1 MFKFLCGLG
10 TRSQGAFEQS
20 PSPPMSS
27 WSHPQIL
34 TTSFRP
40 NHTSLPCTIGLST
53 CRGTLGPGR
62 PTTRIPPTST
72 SQLPRKH
79 QTRSSGLL
87 GCSVDISYRLSQIGT
102 SAVRHEPSDSGP
114 ACQISAFDQA
124 QPSGPSWEV
133 LGKNTAQ
140 ILPGTQCLILQAQ
153 TSSTAARFFPLD
165 AYRHQRR
172 RQPPRNPQNTACLF
186 QRKQQKSPP

>member
-1 MFKFLCGLG
+1 M
-10 TRSQGAFEQS
+10 S
-20 PSPPMSS
+20 P

-72 SQLPRKH
+72 TQLPRRH

-87 GCSVDISYRLSQIGT
+87 GCSVDLSYRLSQIGT
-102 SAVRHEPSDSGP
+102 PAVRHEPSDSGP
-114 ACQISAFDQA
+114 ACQISPLDQA
-124 QPSGPSWEV
+124 QAFGPSWEESTWKIRPDPAWHAV
-133 LGKNTAQ
+133 FDFTSTNTVHSRSF
-140 ILPGTQCLILQAQ
+140 L
-153 TSSTAARFFPLD
+153 PLD

-172 RQPPRNPQNTACLF
+172 RQPPRSPHNTAF
-186 QRKQQKSPP
+186 PRGNK